1 MRNRGRVGEGEG
13 ESVKD
18 EGRKRKRRE
27 HVVEDREDKNESC
40 IIMIPCRTGVRL

>member
-1 MRNRGRVGEGEG
+1 MRNRGRVGEG

-27 HVVEDREDKNESC
+27 HVVEDREDKKESC